1 MSFKTSCY
9 FQDKPQTPCL
19 GTRAPVVWLLPP
31 SAACAADGPPASDGH
46 SSFFQPLMSAMLCLP
61 RTLALDGLCPS
72 LLLGYPS
79 SQVTLLP
86 KLDFL
91 GEAFAEL
98 TNQTPLLP
106 MVSHRPAS
114 CPTLPA
120 GVTLDATWFRQW
132 RPISGASQLRVALFP
147 AVFPGTGAVPVT
159 ARVLGEVW

>member
-1 MSFKTSCY
+1 
-9 FQDKPQTPCL
+9 
-19 GTRAPVVWLLPP
+19 
-31 SAACAADGPPASDGH
+31 
-46 SSFFQPLMSAMLCLP
+46 MSAMLCLP

-72 LLLGYPS
+72 LLPGYPS

-86 KLDFL
+86 KLHFL